1 MKKPSPL
8 GRVAE
13 HKRGQER
20 YGNISPKLYRQSE
33 IVLYLFRHGFAV
45 PPSPEGKAFIERSDF
60 LKRKKKLQES
70 AGALAAVCQLRSG
83 DTHPF
88 GAVRGFVP
96 LGGGEERVYREMREA
111 IPVLDAAVG
120 KMVRLCGGF
129 SVQCKNPEAQKK
141 LNAFLQMMPCGRG
154 QMGIESFLS
163 GYLDSLLTYGRAVG
177 ELVVAGGKLRAVCW
191 GDVTALEVQEGE
203 NPLDVVL
210 WGVDEHGMM
219 RPLPYQQLLLFTTW
233 HPEPG
238 HPYGVSM
245 FRGMPFLA
253 DILLKIYNTFGS
265 NWERAGNVRY
275 SVICK
280 GAEELDP
287 GAAQERGRAVASEW
301 ARAMEDC
308 KNGTV
313 RDFVAVGDVEIKVIG
328 GEAPILDSQVP
339 VRQILEQLVAKTG
352 LPPFLLGLSW
362 STTERMSAQQADLLT
377 SELWALRR
385 AVEPAMRKICRM
397 YLALEGLDDRVE
409 ILWDDISLQ
418 DITQEA
424 QADLYRAQAE
434 KYRAEAGR

>member
-1 MKKPSPL
+1 M
-8 GRVAE
+8 
-13 HKRGQER
+13 
-20 YGNISPKLYRQSE
+20 
-33 IVLYLFRHGFAV
+33 
-45 PPSPEGKAFIERSDF
+45 
-60 LKRKKKLQES
+60 LKRKKKEQ
-70 AGALAAVCQLRSG
+70 GGVAAVCQLRNG
-83 DTHPF
+83 NTHPF
-88 GAVRGFVP
+88 GGLRGFVP
-96 LGGGEERVYREMREA
+96 LGGGEERVYRELREA

-129 SVQCKNPEAQKK
+129 QVRCRNPEAQRK
-141 LNAFLQMMPCGRG
+141 LNDFLQMMPCGRG

-177 ELVVAGGKLRAVCW
+177 ELVVSGGKLRAVCW

-203 NPLDVVL
+203 NALDWVL
-210 WGVDEHGMM
+210 WGMDERGLM
-219 RPLPYQQLLLFTTW
+219 RPLPYQHLLLFTTMN
-233 HPEPG
+233 PEPA

-253 DILLKIYNTFGS
+253 EILMKIYNTMGS

-280 GAEELDP
+280 GSEELD
-287 GAAQERGRAVASEW
+287 GVAAQERGKAVAAEW

-328 GEAPILDSQVP
+328 GEAPILDSEVP
-339 VRQILEQLVAKTG
+339 VKQILEQLVAKTG

-362 STTERMSAQQADLLT
+362 STTERMSTQQADLLT

-385 AVEPAMRKICRM
+385 TVEPAMRKICQT
-397 YLALEGLDDRVE
+397 YLALEGLDNRVE

-424 QADLYRAQAE
+424 QAALYRAQAE
-434 KYRAEAGR
+434 KYLAEAKEEE

>member
-1 MKKPSPL
+1 M
-8 GRVAE
+8 
-13 HKRGQER
+13 
-20 YGNISPKLYRQSE
+20 
-33 IVLYLFRHGFAV
+33 
-45 PPSPEGKAFIERSDF
+45 
-60 LKRKKKLQES
+60 KRKKEKS
-70 AGALAAVCQLRSG
+70 GVTAACQLRNG
-83 DTHPF
+83 NLHPF
-88 GAVRGFVP
+88 GAMRGFVP

-111 IPVLDAAVG
+111 IPVLDAAVV

-129 SVQCKNPEAQKK
+129 QVKCRSAEAQQK
-141 LNAFLQMMPCGRG
+141 LNGFLQMMPCGRG

-191 GDVTALEVQEGE
+191 GDVTGLEVQESD
-203 NPLDVVL
+203 NALDTVL
-210 WGVDEHGMM
+210 WGMDEHGLM
-219 RPLPYQQLLLFTTW
+219 RPLPYQHLLLFTTW
-233 HPEPG
+233 HPEPA
-238 HPYGVSM
+238 HPYGVSL

-253 DILLKIYNTFGS
+253 EILLKIYNTIGS

-280 GAEELDP
+280 GGEDLDP
-287 GAAQERGRAVASEW
+287 AMAQERGKAVAAEW
-301 ARAMEDC
+301 ARAMEDS

-328 GEAPILDSQVP
+328 GEAPILDSEVP

-362 STTERMSAQQADLLT
+362 STTERMSTQQADLLT

-385 AVEPAMRKICRM
+385 AVEPAMRKICATF
-397 YLALEGLDDRVE
+397 LALEGLDNRVE

-424 QADLYRAQAE
+424 QAELYRAQAE
-434 KYRAEAGR
+434 KYRSDAANM